1 MAHLGD
7 LPQPRG
13 AQVERLAHL
22 AGAAVSAALVLGLA
36 VWGYKLAMRDV
47 NGVPVVRAMEGPM
60 RIAPDNPGGT
70 VTAHQGL
77 AVNNV
82 AAEGIAAA
90 PADTLV
96 LAPAPIDLA
105 AEDMAG
111 TAATLPGPVSA
122 RSEGAPGLI
131 VDPEAVPGIE
141 GEAVELAVAEAL
153 AEGAVELSGELGA
166 PGIVAEMPE
175 LVPVTA
181 SIRPRARPATAEA
194 AAVVPVAAVA
204 REVDPATLA
213 AGTRLAQLGA
223 FDTAEAARAEWDKL
237 SLRFGELLA
246 DKGRVV
252 MAAQSGGRAFFRLRA
267 EGFADEAEARRF
279 CAALLAEQAS
289 CVPVAQ
295 R

>member
-7 LPQPRG
+7 LPREPG
-13 AQVERLAHL
+13 ARAERIAHL
-22 AGAAVSAALVLGLA
+22 AGAALSGALVLGLA
-36 VWGYKLAMRDV
+36 VWGYNLAVRDV
-47 NGVPVVRAMEGPM
+47 SGVPVVRAMEGPM

-82 AAEGIAAA
+82 AAEGVAAA

-96 LAPAPIDLA
+96 LAPAAIELA
-105 AEDMAG
+105 AEDTAG
-111 TAATLPGPVSA
+111 SAAPLAAPVSG
-122 RSEGAPGLI
+122 RSDGTPGLI
-131 VDPEAVPGIE
+131 VDPAAEV
-141 GEAVELAVAEAL
+141 EAVELAVAEAL
-153 AEGAVELSGELGA
+153 AEAAVPLSGELGE
-166 PGIVAEMPE
+166 PGTGTATATPQVIA
-175 LVPVTA
+175 A
-181 SIRPRARPATAEA
+181 SIRPRARPAAAVEA
-194 AAVVPVAAVA
+194 AAPQPVVA

-237 SLRFGELLA
+237 ALRFGELLA

-279 CAALLAEQAS
+279 CAALLAEQAA